1 MFREKL
7 AEILKRDKR
16 YKLEA
21 YLFLLESLDYARKIF
36 NKPKHVTGQELLAGI
51 KELAKERFG
60 RMAKMVFATWGVKT
74 TDDFGEIVFNL
85 VDAGLLSKT
94 AEDKKEDFYN
104 VYNFDE
110 VFVKDYEIGRA
121 VENAG

>member
-1 MFREKL
+1 M